1 MCSPAFWRWCLNCA
15 ESVLSSRT
23 REYSQKKSRKFLNL
37 RYSFHLNSCYPSWH
51 HVSSSPLVHIQPLVQ
66 VSHLLPLLFSFS
78 RSVFIKAGSYYTLR
92 VSASTTDWGSAE
104 GRGQCSVEGFF
115 FLLVFFP
122 PLSSVGVVGRLR
134 SLSPVMECMLR
145 CPGLTLPHCVCAC
158 VQIGWVRALLLSRVL
173 IKGAFEMVSK
183 TTIAVA
189 WDEKYLHTGGV

>member
-1 MCSPAFWRWCLNCA
+1 ML
-15 ESVLSSRT
+15 SVLAPRLLLSSC
-23 REYSQKKSRKFLNL
+23 SHSASR
-37 RYSFHLNSCYPSWH
+37 S
-51 HVSSSPLVHIQPLVQ
+51 
-66 VSHLLPLLFSFS
+66 SFS
-78 RSVFIKAGSYYTLR
+78 LAPSPFLLLSFSVFIKAGSYYTLR

-115 FLLVFFP
+115 VGFFS